1 MDLTD
6 LPRYAFTL
14 QMYNSINKD
23 LLHQIERSIGYSFR
37 DERYLAQAL
46 THSSAA
52 DDRLASNER
61 LEFLG
66 DSVLALVI
74 CQTLYERFPN
84 YLEGDL
90 TKVKSALVSR
100 ASCAKVARKLDLK
113 SALKMGKGMSSV
125 RTIPRSLEA
134 GVIEAVIGAIY
145 LDGGFKEA
153 EAFILRTFDSLLE
166 KAYNESTHGNYKSLL
181 QQYSQDKYGVTPTY
195 VLLDEKGP
203 DHNKCF
209 ESEVILD
216 EHHFSSAW
224 GVTKKEAEQ
233 RAALNALR
241 ELGVLNPSETEERY
255 EV

>member
-1 MDLTD
+1 M
-6 LPRYAFTL
+6 
-14 QMYNSINKD
+14 
-23 LLHQIERSIGYSFR
+23 LHQIEHSIGYSFR

-74 CQTLYERFPN
+74 CQTLYERFPS

-90 TKVKSALVSR
+90 TKVN
-100 ASCAKVARKLDLK
+100 SCAKVARKLDLK

-145 LDGGFKEA
+145 LDGGFNEA
-153 EAFILRTFDSLLE
+153 KAFILRTFDFLLE
-166 KAYNESTHGNYKSLL
+166 KAYNEGTHGNYKSLL

-233 RAALNALR
+233 LAALNALK

>member
-1 MDLTD
+1 MCN
-6 LPRYAFTL
+6 A
-14 QMYNSINKD
+14 INKAR
-23 LLHQIERSIGYSFR
+23 LQQIEVAIGYTFR
-37 DERYLAQAL
+37 DQRYLALAMM
-46 THSSAA
+46 HSSAA

-74 CQTLYERFPN
+74 CQTLYERFPT

-100 ASCAKVARKLDLK
+100 ATCAKVARQLDLQ
-113 SALKMGKGMSSV
+113 AGLQMGKGMSTV
-125 RTIPRSLEA
+125 RSLPRSLEA

-145 LDGGFKEA
+145 LDGGFQAA
-153 EAFILRTFDSLLE
+153 EDFILRTFASLLE
-166 KAYNESTHGNYKSLL
+166 KAYDEDTHGNYKSLL
-181 QQYSQDKYGVTPTY
+181 QQYSQEKYGVAPMY

-216 EHHFSSAW
+216 QRHFPSAW

-233 RAALNALR
+233 RAALNALE
-241 ELGVLNPSETEERY
+241 ELGVLERADTEEKKDA
-255 EV
+255 